1 MVKYNISEEEKKRIL
16 NLHEGFKNRVLT
28 EQHITKKKILN
39 EAPDSYLQQVK
50 MITDRY
56 TIDEIDDPVVM
67 LQSIYDNINGVL
79 NYYEIDENNKIVDK
93 ETKGFVPTVVKL
105 GGYFKPQ
112 IESVM
117 FSARPGGVNEDRLS
131 EMQSKKTE
139 IINSEPFK
147 EFFGEYDDIK
157 YKAFDRDWYTDE
169 KCSLMNPKSPACI
182 SS

>member
-1 MVKYNISEEEKKRIL
+1 MIKYIISEEEKKRIL

-28 EQHITKKKILN
+28 EQHITKKKNLN
-39 EAPDSYLQQVK
+39 EDPDSYLQQVK
-50 MITDRY
+50 MITDRS

-79 NYYEIDENNKIVDK
+79 NYYEIDENNKIIDK